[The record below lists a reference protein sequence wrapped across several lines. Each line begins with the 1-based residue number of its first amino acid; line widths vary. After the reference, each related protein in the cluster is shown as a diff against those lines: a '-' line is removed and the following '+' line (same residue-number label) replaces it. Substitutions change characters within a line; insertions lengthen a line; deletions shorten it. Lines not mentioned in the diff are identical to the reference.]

1 MATLA
6 NPTLGQSI
14 FGHRVLPANFG
25 QSIFGQNWCF
35 FCHFGP
41 MTFLAN
47 PFWANL
53 CCVCCVL
60 LCVVCVCGVV
70 VVSKIFVGV
79 SKIWVLSDLPPQFRS
94 FFPSPATIFIFSSL
108 LDFLSW
114 NYVHV
119 WALGLHTTTRE
130 LQTCTFQ
137 GLSLQTPP
145 KFHEKTPKREKKERK
160 LWREREK
167 SAKFWAPT
175 LRGGDHPSG
184 RAPPFGAGPTFW
196 GGPHL
201 LGRAPPF
208 GCLPPPSPGQA
219 PTNRHDEL
227 PTLKTLRRRW
237 PKAALAKTGQA

>member
-60 LCVVCVCGVV
+60 LCVVCVCVLWWCPRF
-70 VVSKIFVGV
+70 S
-79 SKIWVLSDLPPQFRS
+79 WVCPRFGCSRTSLHNFALFSHLPPQFS
-94 FFPSPATIFIFSSL
+94 FFL
-108 LDFLSW
+108 LSW
-114 NYVHV
+114 ISFR
-119 WALGLHTTTRE
+119 GIM
-130 LQTCTFQ
+130 CTF
-137 GLSLQTPP
+137 GLSGFTRQP
-145 KFHEKTPKREKKERK
+145 ENSKRAHSRACRFKHHQNSTKRRPRERRKKENCGGKGKKARNFG
-160 LWREREK
+160 LPPFG
-167 SAKFWAPT
+167 AGTT
-175 LRGGDHPSG
+175 LRGGPHPSG

-201 LGRAPPF
+201 LGV
-208 GCLPPPSPGQA
+208 CLLPHPDRPPPTAMTSCRP
-219 PTNRHDEL
+219 
-227 PTLKTLRRRW
+227 
-237 PKAALAKTGQA
+237 